1 MRTVKIAMASREFT
15 KVQKIALQN
24 TSECISLDA
33 ELEKLAKE
41 GKQLLIS
48 PKDYVILD
56 ITTDKPNLS
65 GNENYKNMIVI
76 DRNGTR
82 YATGSNSFMEAFI
95 NIFEIMHED
104 EEDPQYDIVVER
116 KDSKNYKGKYFL
128 TCNIVA

>member
-24 TSECISLDA
+24 TSECVSLDA
-33 ELEKLAKE
+33 ELEELAKE
-41 GKQLLIS
+41 GKQLVIS
-48 PKDYVILD
+48 PKDYVVLD

-65 GNENYKNMIVI
+65 GNENYKNMVVI

-95 NIFEIMHED
+95 NIYEIMHED
-104 EEDPQYDIVVER
+104 EEDPQYDIVVKR

-128 TCNIVA
+128 TCDIVA